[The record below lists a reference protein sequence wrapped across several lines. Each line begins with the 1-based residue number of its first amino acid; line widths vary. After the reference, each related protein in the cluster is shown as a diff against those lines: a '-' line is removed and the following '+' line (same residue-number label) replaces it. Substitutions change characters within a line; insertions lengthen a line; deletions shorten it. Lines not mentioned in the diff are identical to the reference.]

1 MKKYFLYSITCKA
14 NNKVYIGVCSWYA
27 QRIGKHKYDLRRNSH
42 ANYFMQE
49 DYNLF
54 GEDSFDFD
62 IIQSY
67 DYKKDAEIIEKYYT
81 DNIFGLNK
89 DYCYNII
96 SGGGNIAYQIRGL
109 YKTKLENDLEFK
121 KKISASI
128 SSRMK
133 GVVLS
138 NETKDKIRKS
148 AIGRKASEE
157 TKKIFSDA
165 RKGGGNSRAKK
176 VIDTSNN
183 KIYSC
188 LKDAAIDLGINYDTI
203 RARINGYNKQKTSLQ
218 WL

>member
-1 MKKYFLYSITCKA
+1 MKKYFLYSITCNA
-14 NNKVYIGVCSWYA
+14 NGKVYIGVCSWYA
-27 QRIGKHKYDLRRNSH
+27 QRIGKHKYDLRKNSH
-42 ANYFMQE
+42 ANSFMQE

-54 GEDSFDFD
+54 GENSFHFD
-62 IIQSY
+62 IIQRY

-96 SGGGNIAYQIRGL
+96 SGGGNVAYQIRGL
-109 YKTKLENDLEFK
+109 YKTKLENDLEFRN
-121 KKISASI
+121 KISVSI
-128 SSRMK
+128 SNRMK
-133 GVVLS
+133 GKVLS
-138 NETKDKIRKS
+138 NETKDKIRKL
-148 AIGRKASEE
+148 AIGRKASDE
-157 TKKIFSDA
+157 TKKIFSEA
-165 RKGGGNSRAKK
+165 RMGGGNGRAKK

-188 LKDAAIDLGINYDTI
+188 LKDAAIDLGVNYDTI